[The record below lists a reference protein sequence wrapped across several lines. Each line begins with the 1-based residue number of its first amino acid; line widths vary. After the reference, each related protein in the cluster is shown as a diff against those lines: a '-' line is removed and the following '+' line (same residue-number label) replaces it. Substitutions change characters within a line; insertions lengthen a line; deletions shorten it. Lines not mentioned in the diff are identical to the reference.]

1 MSTPPSIKL
10 HLVFASNGDRA
21 FGRPAPD
28 TGVQN
33 ETNLVPAA
41 RTHPDYLT
49 EGPRLYRRRG
59 QNITLIRDFTEM
71 DFSAIRA
78 PYDGRK
84 SGTSGHMHWHQIDED
99 AP

>member
-28 TGVQN
+28 KGVQN
-33 ETNLVPAA
+33 ETNLLSAA

-49 EGPRLYRRRG
+49 KGARLYRRRG
-59 QNITLIRDFTEM
+59 QDITLIRDFM
-71 DFSAIRA
+71 DMHFSPIRA
-78 PYDGRK
+78 SYDWRE
-84 SGTSGHMHWHQIDED
+84 SGASGHAHWHQIDGDER
-99 AP
+99 